1 MTELLRTL
9 IVEDSEDDTLLLVEH
24 LREGGYDVQWRRVD
38 AADTLSAALDDE
50 RWDVIFADYTM
61 PRFSGSEALN
71 SVRQRGLDVPFIFVS
86 GTIGEDTAVS
96 AMRAGAEDY
105 IMKGNFKRLV
115 PAVNRALREARFHRE
130 QKRAEQE
137 VQLLRTITRAAS
149 EAGDVAEALSATL
162 TKVCKATP
170 FVLALAWVPSSNG
183 ARIECSSAWYC
194 CSDGPAEFRA
204 TNVGLSFAP
213 GEGLPGLAW
222 SSLTPMW
229 TLDVTRGHYSR
240 RGQSAHQA
248 GLGAALAVPV
258 TIDDNVLAVLEFF
271 LDEPREQDEQLIQLV
286 SATATQLASVLQRK
300 HAEERLHYLAH
311 YDTLT
316 ELPNRLLFTD
326 RLQQMIY
333 EARRNRRLVGVAFVD
348 LDRFKTINDSL
359 GHSIGDALLK
369 AVGQRL
375 ARNLRS
381 GDTVARL
388 AGDEFTLA
396 LSNMGTF
403 DHAARVAQKILDSFE
418 QSFHVMG
425 HELYTSV
432 SLGMTLHPLD
442 TSDVEGLL
450 RNADIAM
457 YRAKERGGNA
467 YEFYA
472 PEMTAKAQARL
483 TLENGLRQALE
494 HDEFVLHYQPLI
506 DLGNGQIVGA
516 EALVRWQHPERGL
529 ITPDEFITVAEET
542 GAISRL
548 GQWVLHEACAQP
560 WLVARNARETPP
572 RLSVNVSPI
581 QFHGQDFT
589 KSIAQTLKSSGAKPS
604 QLNLEITETSLM
616 TNAGMTIDAMHEVGA
631 LGVRFSVDDFGTGY
645 SSLAYLKHLPISHV
659 KIDRSFISDI
669 PDDPNDIAIVR
680 AVIAMAH
687 SLGIQVIAEGVET
700 RDQFEFLRNQNCDA
714 AQGYYFSRP
723 VSSNKFAQLLEQD
736 GPRMFTSN

>member
-9 IVEDSEDDTLLLVEH
+9 IIEDSEDDTLLLVEH
-24 LREGGYDVQWRRVD
+24 LREGGYEVQWRRVD
-38 AADTLSAALDDE
+38 AADTLAAALDNE
-50 RWDVIFADYTM
+50 GWDIIFADYTM
-61 PRFSGSEALN
+61 PRFSGTEALN
-71 SVRQRGLDVPFIFVS
+71 SVRQRDLDIPFIFVS

-115 PAVNRALREARFHRE
+115 PAVGRALREARFHRE

-149 EAGDVAEALSATL
+149 EAEDVAQALSATL

-170 FVLALAWVPSSNG
+170 FVLALAWVPSSDG

-194 CSDGPAEFRA
+194 RSNGPAEFRA
-204 TNVGLSFAP
+204 TSLGLSFAP
-213 GEGLPGLAW
+213 GEELPGLAW
-222 SSLTPMW
+222 SSLAPMW
-229 TLDVTRGHYSR
+229 ISDVTQGQNSR
-240 RGQSAHQA
+240 RDQSARQA

-258 TIDDNVLAVLEFF
+258 TIEDNVLAVLEFF
-271 LDEPREQDEQLIQLV
+271 LDESREQDDQLIQLV
-286 SATATQLASVLQRK
+286 SATAAQLASVLQRK

-316 ELPNRLLFTD
+316 ELPNRRLFTD
-326 RLQQMIY
+326 RLQQMLY
-333 EARRNRRLVGVAFVD
+333 ESQRTRRLVGVAFVD

-359 GHSIGDALLK
+359 GHSMGDALLK

-375 ARNLRS
+375 TRNLRA

-396 LSNMGTF
+396 LSNMATF
-403 DHAARVAQKILDSFE
+403 DHAARVAQKILDSFD
-418 QSFHVMG
+418 QSFHIMG

-472 PEMTAKAQARL
+472 PEMTAKARARL
-483 TLENGLRQALE
+483 TLENGLRQAIE
-494 HDEFVLHYQPLI
+494 HEEFLLYYQPLI
-506 DLGNGQIVGA
+506 DLGNSQIVGA
-516 EALVRWQHPERGL
+516 EALIRWQHPERGL
-529 ITPDEFITVAEET
+529 VFPDEFITVAEET

-548 GQWVLHEACAQP
+548 GQWVLHEACTQP
-560 WLVARNARETPP
+560 WLVAQNTHEAPL

-589 KSIAQTLKSSGAKPS
+589 KGIEQALNDSGIEPG

-616 TNAGMTIDAMHEVGA
+616 TNAGRTIDTMHEVGA
-631 LGVRFSVDDFGTGY
+631 LGARFSVDDFGTGY

-659 KIDRSFISDI
+659 KIDRSFVSDI
-669 PDDPNDIAIVR
+669 PDDPNDMAIVK

-700 RDQFEFLRNQNCDA
+700 RDQLEFLRNQNCDA

-723 VSSNKFAQLLEQD
+723 VPSDKFAQLLAQD
-736 GPRMFTSN
+736 

>member
-24 LREGGYDVQWRRVD
+24 LREGGYEVRWQRVD
-38 AADTLSAALDDE
+38 AANTLAAALDNGG
-50 RWDVIFADYTM
+50 WDIIFADYTM
-61 PRFSGSEALN
+61 PRFSGADALH

-86 GTIGEDTAVS
+86 GTIGEDTAVA
-96 AMRAGAEDY
+96 AMQAGAEDY
-105 IMKGNFKRLV
+105 IMKGSFKRLL
-115 PAVNRALREARFHRE
+115 PAVDRALRQARFQRK

-137 VQLLRTITRAAS
+137 VQLLRTITQAAS
-149 EAGDVAEALSATL
+149 NAGSVAEALSAIL
-162 TKVCKATP
+162 TKVCSATP
-170 FVLALAWVPSSNG
+170 FVMGLAWVPSRDG
-183 ARIECSSAWYC
+183 ARIECSPAWHGG
-194 CSDGPAEFRA
+194 SDSPAEFRA
-204 TNVGLSFAP
+204 TSLGLSFAQ
-213 GEGLPGLAW
+213 GEDLPGLAW
-222 SSLTPMW
+222 SSLAPVW
-229 TLDVTRGHYSR
+229 SSDIAGEHSL
-240 RGQSAHQA
+240 RGQSARQA

-258 TIDDNVLAVLEFF
+258 AIDDNVLAVLELF
-271 LDEPREQDEQLIQLV
+271 LDEPRPEDEQLIQLV

-311 YDTLT
+311 YDPLT
-316 ELPNRLLFTD
+316 ELPNRRLFTD
-326 RLQQMIY
+326 RLQQMLF
-333 EARRNRRLVGVAFVD
+333 EAQRNQRLVGVAFVD

-359 GHSIGDALLK
+359 GHSIGDALLR

-375 ARNLRS
+375 ARNLRA

-396 LSNMGTF
+396 LSNMATF
-403 DHAARVAQKILDSFE
+403 DHAARMAQKILDSFDLP
-418 QSFHVMG
+418 FHVMG

-442 TSDVEGLL
+442 TSDIEGLL

-457 YRAKERGGNA
+457 YRAKEGGGNA

-483 TLENGLRQALE
+483 TLENGLRQAIE
-494 HDEFVLHYQPLI
+494 HDEFLLHYQPLV
-506 DLGNGQIVGA
+506 DLRSGRIVGA
-516 EALVRWQHPERGL
+516 EALIRWQHPERGM
-529 ITPDEFITVAEET
+529 IPPDEFITVAEET
-542 GAISRL
+542 GSISRL
-548 GQWVLHEACAQP
+548 GKWVLREACAQP
-560 WLVARNARETPP
+560 WLVARSIYETPP

-581 QFHGQDFT
+581 QFHGKDFIR
-589 KSIAQTLKSSGAKPS
+589 SIEQVLKDSGTEPG

-669 PDDPNDIAIVR
+669 PTDPNDMAIVK

-700 RDQFEFLRNQNCDA
+700 RDQLEFLRAQNCDA

-723 VSSNKFAQLLEQD
+723 VPSDEFVQLLEQD
-736 GPRMFTSN
+736 GHQG